1 VASIS
6 CRFKEYGVGEEKEV
20 IKRRV
25 TINFNSS
32 NLFIMA
38 I

>member
-1 VASIS
+1 MTSIS

-20 IKRRV
+20 IKRRI
-25 TINFNSS
+25 TIDFNSS
-32 NLFIMA
+32 SLFIMV